1 MPWAAIWAFMPVKLA
16 LNSTSWTSGRA
27 SAAGAAPAAGE
38 PAAPNSSSA
47 LLATWRM
54 AGDAAALGR
63 RGIWAT
69 AYPKPGWAP
78 ARPRVPGSA
87 LCRDQVARG
96 AITLPAVVDPEM
108 VDGVVWLPS
117 RAPGLGIP
125 KHLAASAGDLVTI
138 GPGVVDMRAELDE
151 ASPSTGAVLGS
162 SKGAGLSSSKGS
174 GHAAEASQ

>member
-1 MPWAAIWAFMPVKLA
+1 
-16 LNSTSWTSGRA
+16 
-27 SAAGAAPAAGE
+27 
-38 PAAPNSSSA
+38 
-47 LLATWRM
+47 
-54 AGDAAALGR
+54 
-63 RGIWAT
+63 
-69 AYPKPGWAP
+69 
-78 ARPRVPGSA
+78 
-87 LCRDQVARG
+87 
-96 AITLPAVVDPEM
+96 M